1 MLRNKSYT
9 MHIHIILKIEVR
21 MPVRTWLSPPTA
33 TRSSLNIIPIDLSR
47 EETEDRYLQTKNV
60 KTWKCEKKRRY
71 NEIGQECMSEVVFGG
86 RNNTSEIKNEIKCE
100 HN

>member
-9 MHIHIILKIEVR
+9 MHIHIILKTEVR
-21 MPVRTWLSPPTA
+21 TPVRTWLSPPTA

-60 KTWKCEKKRRY
+60 RTWKCEKVIRY
-71 NEIGQECMSEVVFGG
+71 YEIEQECMGEVVLGG
-86 RNNTSEIKNEIKCE
+86 LSKMSEIKN
-100 HN
+100 